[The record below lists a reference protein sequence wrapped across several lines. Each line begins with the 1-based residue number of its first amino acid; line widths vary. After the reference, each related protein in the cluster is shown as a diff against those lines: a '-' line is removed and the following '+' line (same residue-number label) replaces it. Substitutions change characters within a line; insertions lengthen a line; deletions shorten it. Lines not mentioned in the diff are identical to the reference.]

1 MDGVAFTRGFV
12 PYGKKSVKDYAPVS
26 VGFPSPLAQPVTFS
40 NCSFRDSIGAY
51 GGAVALHHGATIFE
65 GCSFLNCSAY
75 GDGGSDIPHQH
86 GGGGAIYN
94 IGGNLVLNRSRFEN
108 STCSDPPDAKPGST
122 GGHNGGAVLSMR
134 GKIEAHDCDFIGGTA
149 GQAGALYLFL
159 YASLSVSNSNFVG
172 NRALSIANHSWA
184 SGTGGAIFMDRGAA
198 SIVNSTFE
206 ANVADLA
213 GGALYAW
220 NAHSKTNVTV
230 LGGSF
235 LNNRAKTQWGGAI
248 SNWHSTVVV
257 NGSRFDGNGA
267 AVMGGA
273 LWTDAESTSNLTAC
287 TWTVNNT
294 APQGD
299 AVWSHPHG
307 ATDLAEHNQF
317 VVDTARQG
325 AETERWFAQCTV
337 ADGGLDVHVQG

>member
-1 MDGVAFTRGFV
+1 MAVTVDG
-12 PYGKKSVKDYAPVS
+12 
-26 VGFPSPLAQPVTFS
+26 
-40 NCSFRDSIGAY
+40 
-51 GGAVALHHGATIFE
+51 H
-65 GCSFLNCSAY
+65 
-75 GDGGSDIPHQH
+75 
-86 GGGGAIYN
+86 
-94 IGGNLVLNRSRFEN
+94 
-108 STCSDPPDAKPGST
+108 T

-159 YASLSVSNSNFVG
+159 YASLSVSNSHFVG

-235 LNNRAKTQWGGAI
+235 LNNRAKTQWGGAV

-257 NGSRFDGNGA
+257 NGSRFDGNSA
-267 AVMGGA
+267 AVMAVDGRRVHQQSDGVHVDRQQYRTAGRCGVVPPARRDGPGGA
-273 LWTDAESTSNLTAC
+273 QPIC
-287 TWTVNNT
+287 R
-294 APQGD
+294 G
-299 AVWSHPHG
+299 HG
-307 ATDLAEHNQF
+307 AAGRRDRTMVCA
-317 VVDTARQG
+317 
-325 AETERWFAQCTV
+325 
-337 ADGGLDVHVQG
+337 VHGC